1 MLIRGFN
8 KRATDFVDFDKP
20 PGTAPGGIP
29 DTFVLANL
37 KDGGHTLCLFSPA
50 VGLVALPCASKG
62 DLISS
67 LMKWLNSLHIRCY
80 KKNISIS

>member
-37 KDGGHTLCLFSPA
+37 KDGGHTLVLILSSCRSGCLALCIQGRFYLLFDEMAQLSPYQM
-50 VGLVALPCASKG
+50 L
-62 DLISS
+62 
-67 LMKWLNSLHIRCY
+67 
-80 KKNISIS
+80 

>member
-1 MLIRGFN
+1 MLIHGFN

-37 KDGGHTLCLFSPA
+37 KDGGHTLVLILSSCGSGCLALRIQGRFDLLFDEMAQLSPYQM
-50 VGLVALPCASKG
+50 L
-62 DLISS
+62 
-67 LMKWLNSLHIRCY
+67 
-80 KKNISIS
+80 